1 MIVLKGGHERLF
13 LGFENGLWL
22 APRHPSSQF
31 SLHQVLDLR
40 NVSQCTVL
48 QDIGIVLV
56 LAGKANILGANGATS
71 PSVGA
76 CKIEELVNADNI
88 SSVTMVRLNDWNHVV
103 TRFAAGVVDGRNLV
117 IYLRKYTGK
126 EYQVYHQHKMVCTVL
141 EADIQAMQEVKKKGN
156 WLSKA
161 LSSDPKWF
169 SVIGYSVCG
178 LRPIG
183 VPFDDICLLQDVGGW
198 AVRTA
203 SGYTICPLAKVKPT
217 LDKAHRIH

>member
-1 MIVLKGGHERLF
+1 MVMHGKCWSQDPSSRPSMHDIVTILRGSEVKVFGIIPISLNSSTQTQPSGEVKCAEPVVLKGGHERLF

-126 EYQVYHQHKMVCTVL
+126 EYQVYHQHNGVYC
-141 EADIQAMQEVKKKGN
+141 
-156 WLSKA
+156 
-161 LSSDPKWF
+161 
-169 SVIGYSVCG
+169 IGG
-178 LRPIG
+178 
-183 VPFDDICLLQDVGGW
+183 
-198 AVRTA
+198 
-203 SGYTICPLAKVKPT
+203 
-217 LDKAHRIH
+217 